1 MKNKLKIR
9 TKILFLTILKKI
21 NTEIFLFSLS
31 LSVTLLFGYL
41 VGNVILLTLFS
52 HFVLWFLFNKRIV
65 KKPEMEKENKEM
77 SNTIKSLK
85 EKIKQ

>member
-65 KKPEMEKENKEM
+65 KKPEMEKENKEI